1 MKQMSYKQEVI
12 GILAIFFAFSTL
24 ININNTNN
32 NFFNTHNPQS
42 IKATEVAFG
51 VYRADEINSANRSLP
66 RKQTLKKYENVHTLT
81 DTELKELLQSV
92 GFEGEPLRTA
102 WAIVKRESNGRP
114 LAFNGNV
121 KTGDNSYGLFQI
133 NMIGQLGPDRRE
145 KFGLKSNAELFNPVK
160 NAQIA
165 YYMSNKG
172 TNWIAWKGMT
182 PKTKFW
188 MSKFPNNKIT
198 DID

>member
-32 NFFNTHNPQS
+32 NFSNTHNPQS

-51 VYRADEINSANRSLP
+51 VYRADEANQISRAKV
-66 RKQTLKKYENVHTLT
+66 RKEILKKYENSHTLL
-81 DTELKELLQSV
+81 DIELKQLLQAV
-92 GFEGEPLRTA
+92 GFEGEALRTA
-102 WAIVKRESNGRP
+102 WAIAKRESNGRP
-114 LAFNGNV
+114 FAFNGNV
-121 KTGDNSYGLFQI
+121 NTGDNSYGIFQI

-160 NAQIA
+160 NAQIT
-165 YYMSNKG
+165 YYMSNG
-172 TNWIAWKGMT
+172 GQNWIAWKGLT
-182 PKTKFW
+182 PKAKEW
-188 MSKFPNNKIT
+188 LKHFPN
-198 DID
+198 

>member
-1 MKQMSYKQEVI
+1 MKRMNYKQEVI
-12 GILAIFFAFSTL
+12 GILSIFFVFSTL

-32 NFFNTHNPQS
+32 NFSELNVPQS

-51 VYRADEINSANRSLP
+51 VYRADEIQSANRSLP
-66 RKQTLKKYENVHTLT
+66 RKQTLKKYENVHTLSN
-81 DTELKELLQSV
+81 TELKELLQAV
-92 GFEGEPLRTA
+92 GFQGESLRTA
-102 WAIVKRESNGRP
+102 WAIVKRESGGRP
-114 LAFNGNV
+114 FAFNGNV

-145 KFGLKSNAELFNPVK
+145 KFGLKSNSELFNPVK

-172 TNWIAWKGMT
+172 TNWIAWKGLT
-182 PKTKFW
+182 PKAKEW
-188 MSKFPNNKIT
+188 LPHFPN
-198 DID
+198 